1 MNCLRNIAPL
11 VFLCRPVFAQSQF
24 ALGQP
29 ALGRAGV
36 KVPATGQVMTIVP
49 NGPVLNMLML
59 SPRRIATRIER
70 RCRGT
75 TQDHAR

>member
-1 MNCLRNIAPL
+1 MNCLRNIALL

-49 NGPVLNMLML
+49 NGPVLN
-59 SPRRIATRIER
+59 I
-70 RCRGT
+70 
-75 TQDHAR
+75 